1 MFAVKKVTT
10 IERYCPNG
18 HILLPDLLA
27 QNSHSVRF
35 CYICG
40 LSVKEKQVPYDV
52 PYCAVCN
59 NPVNPSWNYCPYCGQ
74 GRED

>member
-1 MFAVKKVTT
+1 MFAVKRVTT
-10 IERYCPNG
+10 VERYCPNG

-27 QNSHSVRF
+27 QSSHSVRF

-40 LSVKEKQVPYDV
+40 LSVKEKQVPYDAA
-52 PYCAVCN
+52 YCAVCN